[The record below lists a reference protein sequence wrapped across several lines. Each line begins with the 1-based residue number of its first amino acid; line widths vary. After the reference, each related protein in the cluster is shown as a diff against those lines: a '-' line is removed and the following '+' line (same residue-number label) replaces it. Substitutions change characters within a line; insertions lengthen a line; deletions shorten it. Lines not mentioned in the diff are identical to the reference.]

1 MARIWFRVGM
11 EADVTEEEMNDRE
24 KLIELICESINDECS
39 AHCNLSSPTKC
50 FQYTCIADHLI
61 ANRVTIQKHGR
72 WIEDR
77 YYEKPCVC
85 SYCGAEAHYI
95 STFKETYDYD
105 WEENLQSTGFEEI
118 REYIK
123 TDYCPNC
130 GAKMDLEG

>member
-1 MARIWFRVGM
+1 MRLID
-11 EADVTEEEMNDRE
+11 AD
-24 KLIELICESINDECS
+24 KLKAVWIRFKKSD
-39 AHCNLSSPTKC
+39 
-50 FQYTCIADHLI
+50 IADGGGFVYDPDDVI
-61 ANRVTIQKHGR
+61 ETIDESETIEAEPVKHGR

-105 WEENLQSTGFEEI
+105 REENLQSTGFEEI
-118 REYIK
+118 CEYIK

-130 GAKMDLEG
+130 GAKMDLEE